1 MGDLRD
7 PETRVAHEQHSAQN
21 SPCSPRVCLSLA
33 KHTATAVPEDT
44 AKKGEYQKN
53 RKS

>member
-7 PETRVAHEQHSAQN
+7 PETRVAHEQHIAQN
-21 SPCSPRVCLSLA
+21 SPCMCLSLA